1 VVLDEGPAEQL
12 RRLVLET
19 KRLRRDAVRW
29 EREGRPETA
38 RELLLLVNLMTGTIE
53 RIEQRLLRASGGGV
67 PTLFDPKE

>member
-1 VVLDEGPAEQL
+1 MLDEGPAQQL

-38 RELLLLVNLMTGTIE
+38 RELLLLVTLLANTIE
-53 RIEQRLLRASGGGV
+53 HIEQRLLRVSGFGV